1 MKNYKNLL
9 MAEIATDPRL
19 NKGKIINQETMINKN
34 KDKSLYGKDE
44 SNNLN
49 EHNNKGTS
57 NNDNNKR
64 NNITASSRGNDDNS
78 MDFWSGVM
86 NDWASNE

>member
-1 MKNYKNLL
+1 

-49 EHNNKGTS
+49 EQQQQRYIK
-57 NNDNNKR
+57 
-64 NNITASSRGNDDNS
+64 
-78 MDFWSGVM
+78 
-86 NDWASNE
+86 